1 MTTAP
6 SLSFLDR
13 LTGSICGL
21 AIGDGMGGPVEG
33 WSPQRIRERF
43 HDWDFTTFLPTTDWA
58 PKGDGRITDDMC
70 GSGVNLVVQT

>member
-43 HDWDFTTFLPTTDWA
+43 HTRHASRRPPFLTY
-58 PKGDGRITDDMC
+58 PKQVPRLLYWVTYGI
-70 GSGVNLVVQT
+70 SPV